1 MLFLQFLINGLLVG
15 GLYALLALGIVLIY
29 KATHVFNFAL
39 GEMLAVGAFL
49 LYTFMFFLGLPL
61 WAAAPLTVVAAM
73 FLGLCLE
80 RIGLRPLIGQP
91 ILASIMATLSLSLM
105 LRGVAFFVW
114 GAPTVSLPQ
123 KIMPTK
129 ALLIGEIFLS
139 NELVWTFVVSTA
151 SFVAL
156 LLFFRFT
163 KTGLFMRATAE
174 GHDVAQA
181 AGINVEKIFAITWGI
196 AAIIAAAGGIM
207 LGNRFGIGVTTLSV
221 MAIKAFPVVLLGG
234 LESIAGAIIGGLVIG
249 VLESMVGGFVDPQ
262 LAEITP
268 YIVLL
273 LVLLVRPE
281 GLFGLQRIERI

>member
-61 WAAAPLTVVAAM
+61 WAAVPCTVVAAM
-73 FLGLCLE
+73 LMGLCLE

-105 LRGVAFFVW
+105 LRGIAFFVW

-139 NELVWTFVVSTA
+139 NELVWTFIVSTVL
-151 SFVAL
+151 FVTL

-181 AGINVEKIFAITWGI
+181 AGINVERIFALTWGI

-207 LGNRFGIGVTTLSV
+207 LGNRFGIGVTTLPV